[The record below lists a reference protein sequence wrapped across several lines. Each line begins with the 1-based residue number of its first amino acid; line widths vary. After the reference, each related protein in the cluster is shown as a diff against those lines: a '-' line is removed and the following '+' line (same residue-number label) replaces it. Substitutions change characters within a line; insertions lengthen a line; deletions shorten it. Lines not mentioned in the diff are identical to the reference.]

1 MEIKQ
6 RASKII
12 KILQQEFP
20 NAKSALKSQN
30 PFEFLVAVILSAQC
44 TDERV
49 NKTTPGLFG
58 KWPTPKHLAS
68 AKVSDVEKVVKPLGF
83 FRNKTKS
90 IMGCAKDLVERH
102 GGNVPDKREALESLP
117 GVGRKT
123 ANVVLGNIFHQP
135 ALAVDRHVMRVSK
148 RIGLTKKS
156 NPEKIEEDL
165 CKIIPKQ
172 HWALTTN
179 LLVLH
184 GRKTCKAPKPLCQ
197 QCRIAS
203 FCDYFRQVMRG
214 KPIKK

>member
-12 KILQQEFP
+12 KILHQEFP
-20 NAKSALKSQN
+20 DAKSALKSKN

-49 NKTTPGLFG
+49 NKTTPELFE
-58 KWPTPKHLAS
+58 KWPTPKQLAS

-83 FRNKTKS
+83 FHNKTKS
-90 IMGCAKDLVERH
+90 IMGCAKGLVEKH

-117 GVGRKT
+117 GVGRKS
-123 ANVVLGNIFHQP
+123 ASVVLGNIFHQP

-156 NPEKIEEDL
+156 DPEKIEEDL
-165 CKIIPKQ
+165 
-172 HWALTTN
+172 
-179 LLVLH
+179 
-184 GRKTCKAPKPLCQ
+184 
-197 QCRIAS
+197 
-203 FCDYFRQVMRG
+203 
-214 KPIKK
+214 